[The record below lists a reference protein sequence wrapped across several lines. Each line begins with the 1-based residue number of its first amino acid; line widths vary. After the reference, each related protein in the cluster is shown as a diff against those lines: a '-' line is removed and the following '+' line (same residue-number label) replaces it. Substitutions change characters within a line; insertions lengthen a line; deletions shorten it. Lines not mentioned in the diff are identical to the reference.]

1 MTEIEMKPDSNNV
14 NQTTNIKCRMWVAA
28 GCMLAAIGV
37 AFGAIG
43 AHLLEK
49 WVTENFADPERRLEL
64 WGTASRYLMYHALG
78 LLAVGL
84 ASFDSN
90 FRRDL
95 VGTVML
101 LGVILFSGSLYGY
114 VLTNVKPLVHIVPL
128 GGLSMIAAW
137 LMFGWFAFTGQTE
150 KDVAS

>member
-1 MTEIEMKPDSNNV
+1 MTEIEMKPGSNTV
-14 NQTTNIKCRMWVAA
+14 KQTTNLKSQQWVAA
-28 GCMLAAIGV
+28 GCMLAAISVG
-37 AFGAIG
+37 FGAIG

-49 WVTENFADPERRLEL
+49 WATENFDDPERRMEL
-64 WGTASRYLMYHALG
+64 WETASRYLMYHAFG

-84 ASFDSN
+84 SSFDSN

-101 LGVILFSGSLYGY
+101 LGVILFSGCLYVY
-114 VLTNVKPLVHIVPL
+114 VLTNVKPLVHVVPL
-128 GGLSMIAAW
+128 GGMSMIVAW
-137 LMFGWFAFTGQTE
+137 LMFGWFAFTSRAE